1 MKAMILKRF
10 APIDQNPL
18 ELIDLPTPEPD
29 SEEILLRVN
38 VCGVCHT
45 DLHTVEGELPEVKP
59 PVIPGHQVVGV
70 VEKVGRSTSRFKEG
84 DRLGVAWLYSACGK
98 CAFCQ
103 RENENLCETARFT
116 GYHVN
121 GGYAEY
127 IVVPEQFAYSI
138 PEKFSDAEAAPFLCA
153 GIIGYRALRLS
164 EIKHGQRLGLYG
176 FGASAHVAIQVAVH
190 WGCKVYVF
198 TRSEEHCKLA
208 SKLGAF
214 WTGTSKDEP
223 PTKMDS
229 SIIFAP
235 AGELVLDALRF
246 LDKGGTLALAGI
258 YMTPIPEMDYVKY
271 LYHERTLRS
280 VANATRQDGDELLR
294 IAAEIPIR
302 TTTQVFPLEEANKVL
317 NLLKAG
323 KISGAAVLRVS
334 D

>member
-1 MKAMILKRF
+1 MILKGF

-18 ELIDLPTPEPD
+18 ELVDLPIPEPGY
-29 SEEILLRVN
+29 EEILLRVKF
-38 VCGVCHT
+38 CGICHT
-45 DLHTVEGELPEVKP
+45 DLHTVEGELPGVKLP
-59 PVIPGHQVVGV
+59 IIPGHQVVGV
-70 VEKVGRSTSRFKEG
+70 VEKVGKNTSRFKEG

-98 CAFCQ
+98 CAFCL

-127 IVVPEQFAYSI
+127 IVVPEKFAYAI
-138 PEKFSDAEAAPFLCA
+138 PEIFSNEEAAPLLCA

-164 EIKHGQRLGLYG
+164 EIRPGQRLGLYG
-176 FGASAHVAIQVAVH
+176 FGASAHVAIQVAGH

-198 TRSEEHCKLA
+198 TRSEEHSELA
-208 SKLGAF
+208 SKLGAV

-223 PTKMDS
+223 STKMDS

-235 AGELVLDALRF
+235 AGELVLDALSF

-280 VANATRQDGDELLR
+280 VANATRQDGEELLR

-302 TTTQVFPLEEANKVL
+302 TTIQIFPLKEANKVL
-317 NLLKAG
+317 NLLKTG